1 MKRANIMIVED
12 DRVVARDIRQQLQR
26 MGHAVV
32 AATADGEQAVA
43 LAAQARAE
51 LVLMDIR
58 LGGRVDGVEA
68 ARRLRAQCEIP
79 VIFLTAYA
87 DDETLRRAGETEPYG
102 YLLKPFEDSQL
113 RTTVEMALYKHA
125 AEQRLRE
132 SERALRAAEAEV
144 ARVAQLTRMSELAA
158 AIAHEINQPLAAIV
172 ANAGAGLNWLRRD
185 PPDLA
190 ETREV
195 LESIRADGHRAA
207 ETIRSLRALSRRAGP
222 SFACFDLSALV
233 REVAELSREAL
244 RERGVRLNLEGVLP
258 GISVHADRV
267 QIRQVLH
274 NLVTNAMDAMAE
286 VPAGE
291 RWLIL
296 SVASAQAQG
305 TATVTVSDTGV
316 GLPAGDTR
324 RLLEPF
330 FTTKAHGMGMGLA
343 ICRGILEAHESRLAL
358 APSTPRGA
366 AFSFELRL
374 DDLKSG

>member
-1 MKRANIMIVED
+1 MKRANILIVED
-12 DRVVARDIRQQLQR
+12 DRVVARDIRQQLER

-32 AATADGEQAVA
+32 ATTADGEQAVA
-43 LAAQARAE
+43 LAAKSQAG

-113 RTTVEMALYKHA
+113 RTTVEMALHRHA

-144 ARVAQLTRMSELAA
+144 ARVAQLTRMGELAA

-185 PPDLA
+185 PPDLG

-222 SFACFDLSALV
+222 SFASFDLSALV
-233 REVAELSREAL
+233 REVAHLSRETL
-244 RERGVRLNLEGVLP
+244 RERGVRLNLEGVVAGVL
-258 GISVHADRV
+258 VHADRV

-274 NLVTNAMDAMAE
+274 NLVANAMDAMAE
-286 VPAGE
+286 VSAGE

-296 SVASAQAQG
+296 SLSVAPAGGA
-305 TATVTVSDTGV
+305 ATVTVSDTGV
-316 GLPAGDTR
+316 GLPAGDPR

-343 ICRGILEAHESRLAL
+343 ICRSILEAHGSRLVL
-358 APSTPRGA
+358 APATPRGA

-374 DDLKSG
+374 EGVETG